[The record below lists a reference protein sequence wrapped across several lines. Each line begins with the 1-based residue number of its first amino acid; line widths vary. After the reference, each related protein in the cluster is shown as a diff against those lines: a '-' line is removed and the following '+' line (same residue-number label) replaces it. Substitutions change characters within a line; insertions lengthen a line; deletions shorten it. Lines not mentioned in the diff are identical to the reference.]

1 MEIDINKPIPS
12 IQSIE
17 GWKQV
22 KIEENNEPFVSLN
35 DFAPNYI
42 QVKSQYFEQKIKG
55 ALEICYC
62 RKGVAQ
68 KLVEAAKHLPKGY
81 KFLIWD
87 TWRPIEVQQA
97 LFDNYKAKLLKNN
110 PSFERQIIQ
119 KETEKYVSL
128 PSLDIFKP
136 SPHLTGG
143 AIDLTIIDEKG
154 KNLDMGTGFDFFG
167 EKAKTDFYELKC
179 TDNNE
184 LTFRNNR
191 RLIYNLLINFGFTN
205 YPEEWW
211 HYDYGNQFWAFASK
225 TTAYYSLK
233 LLDVEN

>member
-12 IQSIE
+12 IHSIE

-35 DFAPNYI
+35 DFAPDYI

-68 KLVEAAKHLPKGY
+68 KLVGAAKHLPKGY

-87 TWRPIEVQQA
+87 AWRPVEIQQA
-97 LFDNYKAKLLKNN
+97 LFDKYKARLRKDKPELENEVLK
-110 PSFERQIIQ
+110 
-119 KETEKYVSL
+119 KETERYVSL
-128 PSLDIFKP
+128 PSLKIDKP

-143 AIDLTIIDEKG
+143 AIDLTIMDEKG
-154 KNLDMGTGFDFFG
+154 KKLEMGTEFDFFG
-167 EKAKTDFYELKC
+167 EKAKTDFYELEC
-179 TDNNE
+179 TDSKE

-191 RLIYNLLINFGFTN
+191 RLIYNLLTNFGFAN

-211 HYDYGNQFWAFASK
+211 HYDYGNQFWAKITNSRAF
-225 TTAYYSLK
+225 YNGIL
-233 LLDVEN
+233 NI